1 MYLIGNNLDYFLRHF
16 IFLDVNIYLLI
27 NLMIYINNSHS
38 QSTPITRYHTLP
50 YPLTEKGVKQAQRNQ
65 SDGMYVI
72 SNIDGR

>member
-1 MYLIGNNLDYFLRHF
+1 
-16 IFLDVNIYLLI
+16 
-27 NLMIYINNSHS
+27 MIYINNSHS

-72 SNIDGR
+72 SNIDGRWWIGAQKHQPQQLYVIIVV